1 MIYTE
6 FYGHQVDML
15 LNTEEDI
22 HAYGKLNWVDDEGE
36 AQYLTDSG
44 EIWYCW
50 PVLEVKLRDEKRTS

>member
-1 MIYTE
+1 
-6 FYGHQVDML
+6 ML